1 MYYNNTI
8 NPEPS
13 TAKTYEHNMLDETY
27 VVDTYRWHMSAKFEM
42 FVDEDHSKLLVVIL
56 IT

>member
-13 TAKTYEHNMLDETY
+13 TAKTYEHNMLDEMY
-27 VVDTYRWHMSAKFEM
+27 VVDTYRWHMSAKSEM